1 MRAAPGDASS
11 AGTTNIPRAVSAYT
25 MRRQLPDGLVRR
37 TARFEATH
45 HRIVPPS
52 AGLWHVR
59 SYAARQCLSIE
70 LGQSDTGDRQVCFA
84 RERDAGLVG
93 GIEGRTGSR

>member
-1 MRAAPGDASS
+1 MTGE
-11 AGTTNIPRAVSAYT
+11 
-25 MRRQLPDGLVRR
+25 RR

-59 SYAARQCLSIE
+59 SYAPRQCLSIE
-70 LGQSDTGDRQVCFA
+70 LGQSDTRDRKVCFA
-84 RERDAGLVG
+84 SECDAELVCG
-93 GIEGRTGSR
+93 SEGRTGSREPANEPVLLTVGAPSGQRRGLDRVSAP